1 MENIELYDVE
11 LKHDIIIKTGYNPV
25 HVLIF
30 MDKKAN
36 TYSWVTNNY
45 NYPFEVGGIYNIKA
59 RVSEGNKLNY
69 VRINNITKSEQYP
82 QARPRP
88 NAEDV
93 LLGLASY

>member
-1 MENIELYDVE
+1 MEEIELYDVE

-30 MDKKAN
+30 MDKNAN
-36 TYSWVTNNY
+36 TYSWVTQHY
-45 NYPFEVGGIYNIKA
+45 NYPFEIGGIYDIKA
-59 RVSEGNKLNY
+59 RLSEGNKLSY
-69 VRINNITKSEQYP
+69 VRMLISSSKSEQP
-82 QARPRP
+82 HPHPRP